1 MILST
6 MFFIPAAQYAKFR
19 SITTGTWFSGNPS
32 ISVFTGET
40 IPALGNKRVAVGVF
54 DDASDVEVFEKTV
67 ASCDGVPIMELTEVF
82 GVNDRD
88 IAQMGIH
95 AYLDFVGSEREDLKK
110 PVADSCE
117 SAAIE
122 VRLDELDKSIAR
134 LRGMIAD
141 LYGDLRK
148 VFA

>member
-19 SITTGTWFSGNPS
+19 SITTCTWFSGSPG

-54 DDASDVEVFEKTV
+54 DDASDVEVFEKIA
-67 ASCDGVPIMELTEVF
+67 ASCDGVPIMELAEVF
-82 GVNDRD
+82 GIHDYD

-95 AYLDFVGSEREDLKK
+95 AYLDFVESEREDSEKSVTSDGWGEVDRMMEDLQKTIVDLKHIISTS
-110 PVADSCE
+110 V
-117 SAAIE
+117 
-122 VRLDELDKSIAR
+122 
-134 LRGMIAD
+134 
-141 LYGDLRK
+141 
-148 VFA
+148 